1 MSVSDLEASILEAKS
16 QGTDVR
22 CLVVINPG
30 NPTGQLL
37 SYENMLEIV
46 EFCDKYNLLLCA
58 DEVYQENIYVDQ
70 KEFHSFRCVHTP
82 NRAVRASYIG
92 SGPDT
97 WVLQKGGSGF

>member
-1 MSVSDLEASILEAKS
+1 MSIPELETSLLDAKA

-37 SYENMLEIV
+37 PYDNMVEIV
-46 EFCDKYNLLLCA
+46 EFCDKHNLLLCA

-70 KEFHSFRCVHTP
+70 KQFHSFRCSLLQSHLSLAPYST
-82 NRAVRASYIG
+82 
-92 SGPDT
+92 
-97 WVLQKGGSGF
+97 VL